1 MIAKLFRIVGIS
13 LMLLLSSTALAQ
25 VAKIGGTW
33 KAVVLKKKKERVPL
47 TKDGSSLVI
56 VINQQAK
63 TWEATAKTGAKEQKT
78 SGTFQ
83 QEGDHVVFSQSNGQK
98 HTLKLFVNGDE
109 LILIPK
115 DEPDTRLI
123 AQRVR

>member
-1 MIAKLFRIVGIS
+1 MIAKLFRIVGIT
-13 LMLLLSSTALAQ
+13 LMLLLPSTALAQ
-25 VAKIGGTW
+25 VAKFGGTW

-47 TKDGSSLVI
+47 SKDGSSLLI

-78 SGTFQ
+78 SGTFEQ
-83 QEGDHVVFSQSNGQK
+83 QGEHVVFSQSNGQK

-115 DEPDTRLI
+115 DEPDTRLV